1 MPSVRHPMLK
11 GLWSLALTALLA
23 AAPVTVHAQWTVTG
37 IEVPSLAAFDTQM
50 QQMMTA
56 RNIPS
61 GAVAVAWQGR
71 LVLARGYSWNPGPQD
86 ILTRPD
92 SLFRIAS
99 CSKPIT
105 STLINRLIQDGA
117 LAPDDTIGQYV
128 DLTPRPGTSA
138 DPRLATVTVRNLLEM
153 LGGFGDPATLG
164 YDPVFRDRVVAQ
176 GLGISLPVSHADVI
190 RYQSGVP
197 LASAP
202 GTTYQYSN
210 YGYKLLGRI
219 IESASGMPYERYA
232 RRVLNRAGVW
242 NLRLARARQE
252 ERAPGEVAYYSGG
265 QATSVID
272 DSGALRPWEY
282 GGSIN
287 QDTMDAYGGWVASAP
302 ELLRWMTNLDTPN
315 ASNAIL
321 DQTSL
326 DRMFALPQNFPLPY
340 TPGAY
345 YYASGWSVR
354 DYGAQGRTTFHAG
367 SLPSTASYIVRY
379 RNGFSIVILLNRR
392 NENNPNDTT
401 NAMDAAVWA
410 AYGQVSSWPTHDL
423 FPQVLPTLMR
433 DGFD

>member
-1 MPSVRHPMLK
+1 MRTPTFPLARF
-11 GLWSLALTALLA
+11 GLWLLTAALTALT
-23 AAPVTVHAQWTVTG
+23 APAHAQWTATG
-37 IEVPSLAAFDTQM
+37 TEVPSLAAFDTQM
-50 QQMMTA
+50 QQLMTA

-105 STLINRLIQDGA
+105 STLVNRLIQDGA
-117 LAPDDTIGQYV
+117 LALDDTIGQYV
-128 DLTPRPGTSA
+128 DLTPRPGTTA

-164 YDPVFRDRVVAQ
+164 YDPVFRDRIVAQ
-176 GLGISLPVSHADVI
+176 GLGITLPVSHADVI
-190 RYQSGVP
+190 RYQSGVA
-197 LASAP
+197 LASTP

-210 YGYKLLGRI
+210 YGYKLLGRV

-232 RRVLNRAGVW
+232 RRVLNPIGLW
-242 NLRLARARQE
+242 NLRLARARQD
-252 ERAPGEVAYYSGG
+252 ERAPGEIAYYSGG

-272 DSGALRPWEY
+272 NSGTLRPWEY

-302 ELLRWMTNLDTPN
+302 ELLRWMTNLDAPH
-315 ASNAIL
+315 APNAIL

-340 TPGAY
+340 TPGSY

-379 RNGFSIVILLNRR
+379 RNGFAIVILLNRR
-392 NENNPNDTT
+392 NENNPDETT
-401 NAMDAAVWA
+401 NAMDAALWA

-423 FPQVLPTLMR
+423 FPQVLPTIMR